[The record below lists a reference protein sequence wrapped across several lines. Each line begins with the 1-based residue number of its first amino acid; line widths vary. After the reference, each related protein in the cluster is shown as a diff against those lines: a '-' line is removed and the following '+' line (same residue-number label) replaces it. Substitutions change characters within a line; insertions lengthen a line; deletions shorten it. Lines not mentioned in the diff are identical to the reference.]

1 MRRSKYKKSINQR
14 IATVV
19 KTCAGQ
25 GWGFELIDTL
35 IGGSRDLEGLLLVKG
50 TDKKK
55 RFGIRH
61 NIS

>member
-14 IATVV
+14 IATIA

-25 GWGFELIDTL
+25 VWGFELTTVAMAL

-55 RFGIRH
+55 GLA
-61 NIS
+61 